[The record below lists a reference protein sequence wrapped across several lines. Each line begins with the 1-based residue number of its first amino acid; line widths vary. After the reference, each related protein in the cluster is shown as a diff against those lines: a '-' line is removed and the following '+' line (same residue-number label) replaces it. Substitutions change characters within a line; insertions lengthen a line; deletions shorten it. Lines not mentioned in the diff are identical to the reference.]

1 MYIHVRAPIVFNG
14 VEIGMSRAEV
24 IEHLGNSVRTER
36 EMIFCA
42 HYFLWSGACPR
53 VSQISEFFFYK
64 FGIDRWIVVGF
75 DERSIFIFRI
85 MGDT

>member
-1 MYIHVRAPIVFNG
+1 MRALRDWLRYPLIAALPLAFVYIRVRAPIVFHG

-42 HYFLWSGACPR
+42 QYFPWSGACPR
-53 VSQISEFFFYK
+53 ASQISEFFFYK
-64 FGIDRWIVVGF
+64 FGIDR
-75 DERSIFIFRI
+75 
-85 MGDT
+85 